1 MAARATWNGF
11 LKVSLVNIPIK
22 VFPATEAGATIS
34 FRQLHGECRTRIQQK
49 KWCPHCNRE
58 VAASEVVKGYEFE
71 KDRYVVFTPAELK
84 SLEEKATNT
93 IEISEFVPVDRVDPV
108 YYDRPYYLAP
118 EKGGEKAYHL
128 LAEVMRE
135 SGRAALARYAAR
147 GKQYLVMIRPA
158 TGSNALVMQQLLYA
172 DEVRDLADVPMPD
185 VPQVRDAELKLAH
198 QLVDQITSQTFEPSK
213 YEDEVKGRILA
224 DIDRKV
230 KGQEFEAAPAEE
242 APTPVIDL
250 MEALKASLESGSKS
264 AKKKAPAAD
273 SEAAEAVPEKKKS
286 RGGKR
291 G

>member
-1 MAARATWNGF
+1 
-11 LKVSLVNIPIK
+11 
-22 VFPATEAGATIS
+22 
-34 FRQLHGECRTRIQQK
+34 
-49 KWCPHCNRE
+49 
-58 VAASEVVKGYEFE
+58 
-71 KDRYVVFTPAELK
+71 
-84 SLEEKATNT
+84 
-93 IEISEFVPVDRVDPV
+93 
-108 YYDRPYYLAP
+108 
-118 EKGGEKAYHL
+118 
-128 LAEVMRE
+128 
-135 SGRAALARYAAR
+135 
-147 GKQYLVMIRPA
+147 MIRPA
-158 TGSNALVMQQLLYA
+158 TGGSGLVMQQLLYA
-172 DEVRDLADVPMPD
+172 DEVRDLAEVPMPD